1 MVEKMIKYS
10 FILLDEETEGF
21 LRHLQELGVVDITR
35 SRKPVDE
42 RSASMLEKAS
52 AERRAIST
60 LKKTDY
66 RDDPDHD
73 AIVEAAR
80 GAECGKDLSAS
91 TARASSRIAELQ
103 TALANAARTAKSRI
117 PWGGFDREAL
127 NGLEKIGLKVR
138 FYTVS
143 RKGFDESWKEL
154 YPQSKLGKLQV
165 VFDNPNSGLIHY
177 AIDSICEGQKL
188 ASTLTALK
196 SNEEVIDY
204 VSKTPG
210 AMGVIGA
217 NWIGNVS
224 DSTRLSFNESVRVM
238 AVSNSGH
245 ATVANSFKPYQAYL
259 ALRQYPLTHDVFIL
273 VNDPRNGLP
282 TGLMTFLTK
291 DRGQRIILKS
301 GLVPATQ
308 PVRLVNVKDE
318 F

>member
-1 MVEKMIKYS
+1 MKRVFFLCCALS
-10 FILLDEETEGF
+10 LL
-21 LRHLQELGVVDITR
+21 L
-35 SRKPVDE
+35 
-42 RSASMLEKAS
+42 ASCGGQ
-52 AERRAIST
+52 
-60 LKKTDY
+60 KKTDGETMYSGDIKIAVDESFKPIMEEELQVY
-66 RDDPDHD
+66 RALTPE
-73 AIVEAAR
+73 ANVTPIYCSEVEAINLLLKDSVRLVIANRRLTENELASFHAR
-80 GAECGKDLSAS
+80 KFFPESIRMAVSGIALITNPANTDSLLTVGQFRNILTGKI
-91 TARASSRIAELQ
+91 TE
-103 TALANAARTAKSRI
+103 
-117 PWGGFDREAL
+117 
-127 NGLEKIGLKVR
+127 
-138 FYTVS
+138 
-143 RKGFDESWKEL
+143 WKEL

-245 ATVANSFKPYQAYL
+245 ATVANSFRPYQAYL

>member
-1 MVEKMIKYS
+1 MKRVFFLCCVFSLLLASCGGEKKS
-10 FILLDEETEGF
+10 DEETLYSGS
-21 LRHLQELGVVDITR
+21 I
-35 SRKPVDE
+35 KIAVDE
-42 RSASMLEKAS
+42 SFKPIIEEELQVY
-52 AERRAIST
+52 RALTPEANVTPIYCSE
-60 LKKTDY
+60 
-66 RDDPDHD
+66 
-73 AIVEAAR
+73 VEAINLLLKDSVRLVIANRRLTDKEIASFHAR
-80 GAECGKDLSAS
+80 KFFPNSIRMAVSGIALITNPANTDSLLTVGQFRNILTGKI
-91 TARASSRIAELQ
+91 TE
-103 TALANAARTAKSRI
+103 
-117 PWGGFDREAL
+117 
-127 NGLEKIGLKVR
+127 
-138 FYTVS
+138 
-143 RKGFDESWKEL
+143 WKDL

-177 AIDSICEGQKL
+177 AIDSICDGQEL

-196 SNEEVIDY
+196 SNEEVINY
-204 VSKTPG
+204 VSKTSG

-259 ALRQYPLTHDVFIL
+259 ALRQYPLTHDVYIL
-273 VNDPRNGLP
+273 VNDPKMGLP
-282 TGLMTFLTK
+282 TGLMTFLTG

>member
-1 MVEKMIKYS
+1 MKRVFFLCCALS
-10 FILLDEETEGF
+10 LL
-21 LRHLQELGVVDITR
+21 L
-35 SRKPVDE
+35 
-42 RSASMLEKAS
+42 ASCGGQ
-52 AERRAIST
+52 
-60 LKKTDY
+60 KKTDGETMYLGDIKIAVDESFKPIMEEELQVY
-66 RDDPDHD
+66 RALTPE
-73 AIVEAAR
+73 ANVTPIYCSEVEAINLLLKDSVRLVIANRRLTENELASFHAR
-80 GAECGKDLSAS
+80 KFFPESIRMAVSGIALITNPANTDSLLTVGQFRNILTGKI
-91 TARASSRIAELQ
+91 TE
-103 TALANAARTAKSRI
+103 
-117 PWGGFDREAL
+117 
-127 NGLEKIGLKVR
+127 
-138 FYTVS
+138 
-143 RKGFDESWKEL
+143 WKEL

>member
-1 MVEKMIKYS
+1 MAVSGIALITNPANTDS
-10 FILLDEETEGF
+10 LLTVGQFRNILTGKITE
-21 LRHLQELGVVDITR
+21 
-35 SRKPVDE
+35 
-42 RSASMLEKAS
+42 
-52 AERRAIST
+52 
-60 LKKTDY
+60 
-66 RDDPDHD
+66 
-73 AIVEAAR
+73 
-80 GAECGKDLSAS
+80 
-91 TARASSRIAELQ
+91 
-103 TALANAARTAKSRI
+103 
-117 PWGGFDREAL
+117 
-127 NGLEKIGLKVR
+127 
-138 FYTVS
+138 
-143 RKGFDESWKEL
+143 WKEL

>member
-1 MVEKMIKYS
+1 MKRVFFLCCALS
-10 FILLDEETEGF
+10 LL
-21 LRHLQELGVVDITR
+21 L
-35 SRKPVDE
+35 
-42 RSASMLEKAS
+42 ASCGGQ
-52 AERRAIST
+52 
-60 LKKTDY
+60 KKTDGETMYSGDIKIAVDESFKPIMEEELQVY
-66 RDDPDHD
+66 RALTPE
-73 AIVEAAR
+73 ANVTPIYCSEVEAINLLLKDSVRLVIANRRLTENELASFHAR
-80 GAECGKDLSAS
+80 KFFPESIRMAVSGIALITNPANTDSLLTVGQFRNILTGKI
-91 TARASSRIAELQ
+91 TE
-103 TALANAARTAKSRI
+103 
-117 PWGGFDREAL
+117 
-127 NGLEKIGLKVR
+127 
-138 FYTVS
+138 
-143 RKGFDESWKEL
+143 WKEL
-154 YPQSKLGKLQV
+154 YPQSKLEKLQV